1 MQYHEFV
8 EEVQNRAR
16 LASVEQGVNA
26 IRATLETLAERLTM
40 DESSHL
46 AAQLPE
52 EIAAFL
58 AQAVDGPERFSL
70 DEFFQRVAGREGVNP
85 ADATAHARVVFEV
98 LGEAISRGEIEDMSA
113 QLPEEFRP
121 LIETRNRD
129 PLRRK

>member
-1 MQYHEFV
+1 MQYDEFV

-16 LASVEQGVNA
+16 LASEEQAVNA

-52 EIAAFL
+52 DIAAFL
-58 AQAVDGPERFSL
+58 AQHTDEAEQFSL
-70 DEFFQRVAGREGVNP
+70 DEFFQRVTTREGVSQ

-98 LGEAISRGEIEDMSA
+98 LGKAVSEGELEDLSA

-121 LIETRNRD
+121 LVAS
-129 PLRRK
+129 